1 MPESYGD
8 RMKGNLNWDGRGY
21 PDLHDHI
28 EKLREAD
35 LLYEIDTLINKDTEL
50 MPLVRWQFRGGIPER
65 HRKAFLFKNI
75 TDSRGRHYG
84 IPLVVGALATTPEIY
99 GMGMGVPV
107 TQIGEHWK
115 QALGSPI
122 SPVEVNEA
130 RCHEV
135 VYEGVDLNTEGNGL
149 DALPVPISTPG
160 FDVAP
165 YLTATSCI
173 SRDPD
178 TGVQNM
184 GTYRGGIKAPTRMGL
199 KMFVNLRQGGHAHW
213 DKYRARREKMP
224 MAIMVGCPPALA
236 YVSPQK
242 IRQDVDEV
250 SVAGALVGSPIRVV
264 KAKTIDLLVPAEA
277 EIVIEGLVD
286 TNMLEPEGPF
296 GESHGHINLE
306 EYNFVFEVTAITHRR
321 DAIMASI
328 ISQVTPSESSV
339 IKRVAME
346 PRFLSHLKDQIGI
359 KGLQHVSL
367 HEPLTNIRRLAFLV
381 FERGV
386 PTTEIWR
393 ALYATAHF
401 DSACGKFVIAVNED
415 IDPEQGDAVFWA
427 LAYRANPALDVEIL
441 KHRDRGHGPALE
453 RGDGEDTTMLIDATL
468 KSNMPP
474 TALPTKNYMEDAKKL
489 WDKLGLPPLKPQ
501 SPWHGYSLG
510 DWSQEWSEMAKRA
523 TDGGYMENGRR
534 SAQLRRKDMAPN
546 TSIRDVSSVEKN
558 D

>member
-1 MPESYGD
+1 MADDKQFG
-8 RMKGNLNWDGRGY
+8 GRGY

-28 EKLREAD
+28 ETLRQAG
-35 LLYEIDTLINKDTEL
+35 LLYEIDAPVNKDTEL
-50 MPLVRWQFRGGIPER
+50 KPLVRWQFRGGIAESQ
-65 HRKAFLFKNI
+65 RKAFLFNNV
-75 TDSRGRHYG
+75 TDSRGNKYE

-99 GMGMGVPV
+99 GIGMGVPV
-107 TQIGEHWK
+107 SEIGAHWK
-115 QALGSPI
+115 QALAAPL
-122 SPVEVNEA
+122 PHVEVQDA
-130 RCHEV
+130 PCQEV
-135 VYEGVDLNTEGNGL
+135 VLTGADLDGEGKGL

-184 GTYRGGIKAPTRMGL
+184 GTYRGGIKASDRIGL
-199 KMFVNLRQGGHAHW
+199 KMFANLRQGGHAHW
-213 DKYRARREKMP
+213 DKYKARGEKMP

-242 IRQDVDEV
+242 IREGVDEIAI
-250 SVAGALVGSPIRVV
+250 AGALAGAPIRVV
-264 KAKTIDLLVPAEA
+264 KAKTVDLLVPADA
-277 EIVIEGLVD
+277 DIIIEGFLD
-286 TNMLEPEGPF
+286 TEMLEPEAPV

-306 EYNFVFEVTAITHRR
+306 EFNFIFEVTAITRR
-321 DAIMASI
+321 KDAIMASL

-346 PRFLSHLKDQIGI
+346 PKFLNHLTDHLGI
-359 KGLQHVSL
+359 KGLKHVSL

-393 ALYATAHF
+393 ALYGTANF
-401 DSACGKFVIAVNED
+401 DSACGKYVIAVNED

-441 KHRDRGHGPALE
+441 KYRDRGHGPALE
-453 RGDGEDTTMLIDATL
+453 RGDGFDGTMLIDATL
-468 KSNMPP
+468 KSDMPP
-474 TALPTKNYMEDAKKL
+474 IALPTKEFMEGAKDLWEKL
-489 WDKLGLPPLKPQ
+489 ELPTLKPE

-510 DWSQEWSEMAKRA
+510 DWSDEWEEMARRA
-523 TDGGYMENGRR
+523 VDGRYMENGRR
-534 SAQLRRKDMAPN
+534 SALLRRNDVAPN
-546 TSIRDVSSVEKN
+546 TSIRDVPRSSDKE
-558 D
+558 